1 MQFKNAAV
9 LFALTTSIAAPAPA
23 WAIGGGPGCSDL
35 PEYDRAVG
43 TLQGLST
50 CDMSVEQARR
60 IVAAT
65 QGGSGA
71 PLAHHRHHRVAP
83 PS

>member
-1 MQFKNAAV
+1 MSFRFV
-9 LFALTTSIAAPAPA
+9 PISFALVIITAAPGPA
-23 WAIGGGPGCSDL
+23 SAFGAPGCGNL

-60 IVAAT
+60 IVAAS
-65 QGGSGA
+65 QSGGGALA
-71 PLAHHRHHRVAP
+71 PLAHHRRQQDRAQ
-83 PS
+83 